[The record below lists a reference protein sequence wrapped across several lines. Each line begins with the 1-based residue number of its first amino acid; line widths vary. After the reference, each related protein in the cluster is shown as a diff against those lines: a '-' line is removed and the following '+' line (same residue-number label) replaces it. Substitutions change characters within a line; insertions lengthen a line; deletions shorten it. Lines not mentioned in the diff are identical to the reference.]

1 MKLILERWNKFV
13 NDASEEKLEEKMKKR
28 VARKVVNQAKRILA
42 KNRFLQK
49 YANNLTVEN
58 LVEMG
63 PYVFLFI
70 PDATF
75 EHAKHSHKRESDLP
89 GSKFADSFL
98 TDEALVNLVRRLLQ
112 KKPKPDEVDSSPYGT
127 KLKWFNVDM
136 GRDIGEDSIV
146 HKSEAAGA
154 SPRNFSF
161 TERIGNNQRI
171 PDIMSQ
177 GLDVYEADDKGKFPF
192 DASKKPDDSK
202 KLSNASQAD
211 LEKVYFIHQPV
222 SVIDGPL
229 NPTEKLNLIVGH
241 LGNVGGAKGGRKLV
255 SLITMFPGVSV
266 PNAMNKKDYADLG
279 YYFLTGK

>member
-1 MKLILERWNKFV
+1 MKLLLERWNKFV

-28 VARKVVNQAKRILA
+28 GQGKVVSQAKQILA

-49 YANNLTVEN
+49 YANNLTVEI
-58 LVEMG
+58 LVELG

-75 EHAKHSHKRESDLP
+75 EHAKDSHKRESDLP

-146 HKSEAAGA
+146 HKSEAAGK
-154 SPRNFSF
+154 SPRDFQF
-161 TERIGNNQRI
+161 TERIGNNRGI
-171 PDIMSQ
+171 PSIMSQ
-177 GLDVYEADDKGKFPF
+177 GLGVYEADENGKFPL
-192 DASKKPDDSK
+192 DSSGMPDDSK
-202 KLSNASQAD
+202 KLSNASEAD
-211 LEKVYFIHQPV
+211 PEKVYFTHQPV
-222 SVIDGPL
+222 PVVDGPL

-255 SLITMFPGVSV
+255 SLITMFPGISE
-266 PNAMNKKDYADLG
+266 PKAMNKKDYADLG